1 MSKEI
6 KAEFIGFQYPD
17 IKKWPRIVDDTHF
30 RTTSEIKRDMIAS
43 GNIGAG
49 EKGLFDYDSEVKITP
64 DNIISDVELALRN
77 GRLDKADVQVLRDH
91 FDNLSL
97 ESQKESVEKAVL
109 DKAEKASKN
118 RTAKIDEM
126 LDVNQS

>member
-1 MSKEI
+1 MTEK
-6 KAEFIGFQYPD
+6 KDNFIGFQYPN
-17 IKKWPRIVDDTHF
+17 IKKWAKIVDDSHF

-43 GNIGAG
+43 GNIGSG
-49 EKGLFDYDSEVKITP
+49 EKCLFDYESESRITP

-77 GRLDKADVQVLRDH
+77 GRLDKADVQVLREH

-97 ESQKESVEKAVL
+97 ESQKESSEKVAL

-118 RTAKIDEM
+118 RTAKIDEI